1 VAEII
6 VHAGM
11 AKTGSTSVQRWL
23 AQNRDLLAA
32 QRVQLVVASDRK
44 STDPNDQPLL
54 EPYEA
59 GDVNSGRIVLAWHSY
74 GYAPSIAQRFVHDL
88 GDLSARYEKVLVT
101 GEAFSMFFYR
111 LDEPFLTA
119 LAALAHEHTVRV
131 AYYVRPQHTAIEA
144 LWRQG
149 GFRRADA
156 PSDAVREAAASLHYL
171 RTKTGVGERA
181 PSIDFAVRPFR
192 SDLLDGG
199 SAVSDF
205 ARTFLGIQTRG
216 PDIQENSGL
225 PLELVNRLRLAP
237 DGQFWNGRVERYP
250 RGKLRAAAAHLE
262 LPSSPETKR
271 SRQILRAY
279 CREQFEDENQEL
291 IRRLGW
297 PATEFVPA
305 PKLRGSWDLSE
316 LDDLWTPKDSPAA
329 LAALFDELSARLAAN

>member
-11 AKTGSTSVQRWL
+11 AKTGSTSIQRWL
-23 AQNRDLLAA
+23 TRSREQLGE
-32 QRVQLVVASDRK
+32 QRVQLVVATDRARQ
-44 STDPNDQPLL
+44 DPGDHRLL
-54 EPYEA
+54 EPYTA
-59 GDVNSGRIVLAWHSY
+59 GDPNAGRIVMAWGAY
-74 GYAPSIAQRFVHDL
+74 GFARSIVQQFVHDL
-88 GDLSARYEKVLVT
+88 GDLASTHDKVLVT
-101 GEAFSMFFYR
+101 AEAFSMFFYR

-119 LAALAHEHTVRV
+119 LDALARHHTVRV

-149 GFRRADA
+149 GFRRAA
-156 PSDAVREAAASLHYL
+156 PPSAAVAEAANSLHYL
-171 RTKTGVGERA
+171 RTKIGVEELA
-181 PSIDFAVRPFR
+181 PHVDFGVRPFR

-205 ARTFLGIQTRG
+205 ARTFLGIDAG
-216 PDIQENSGL
+216 GADIQENSAL

-237 DGQFWNGRVERYP
+237 EGVFWNGTAEHYP

-262 LPSSPETKR
+262 LPSSPATKR

-279 CREQFEDENQEL
+279 CREMFEADNQQL
-291 IRRLGW
+291 IRQLGW

-305 PKLRGSWDLSE
+305 ATLRGEWELSE
-316 LDDLWTPKDSPAA
+316 LDDLWTPKDTPDE
-329 LAALFDELSARLAAN
+329 LAKLFDELTARLAAR